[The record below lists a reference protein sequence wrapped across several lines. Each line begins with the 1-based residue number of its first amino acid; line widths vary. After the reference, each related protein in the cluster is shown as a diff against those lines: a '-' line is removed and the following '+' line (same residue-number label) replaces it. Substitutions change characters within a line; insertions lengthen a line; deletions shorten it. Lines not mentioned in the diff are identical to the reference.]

1 MRRRY
6 LRLHPKVRA
15 RPIGA
20 VSTSSQPTLL
30 TPSPAPISARSRTS
44 TTRDKY
50 LKAYVSRT
58 MHERFHAEAA
68 RQNKT
73 VSALLQ
79 ELVGDYLTQVEVQE
93 RWSALRGAP
102 G

>member
-15 RPIGA
+15 RRVRAASNP
-20 VSTSSQPTLL
+20 SQPILL
-30 TPSPAPISARSRTS
+30 TPSPVALRSRAS
-44 TTRDKY
+44 TVRDKY

-58 MHERFHAEAA
+58 MHERFQAEAA

-79 ELVGDYLTQVEVQE
+79 ELVGDYLAQVEVQE
-93 RWSALRGAP
+93 RWSALRSASR
-102 G
+102 